1 MKVTDLLLL
10 SDENIQSSVVAF
22 LRAAGLD
29 VLDVKEE
36 RKRGTKDVHLLS
48 EAHHAGRAVLTRDRD
63 FGDLVFRDGLPFTG
77 IILLRPGH
85 LLAPEYIRGLADL
98 LLVQREL
105 DVPFFIVVTRR
116 RNETSIRVL
125 H

>member
-10 SDENIQSSVVAF
+10 SDENIQYSVVAF

-36 RKRGTKDVHLLS
+36 RKRGSKDVHLLA
-48 EAHHAGRAVLTRDRD
+48 EAHHAGRAVLTRDLD
-63 FGDLVFRDGLPFTG
+63 FGELVFRDGLPFTG
-77 IILLRPGH
+77 IILLRPGD
-85 LLAPEYIRGLADL
+85 LLAPEYIRALADL
-98 LLVQREL
+98 LRVQAEL
-105 DVPFFIVVTRR
+105 DVPFFVVVTRR
-116 RNETSIRVL
+116 KNETSIRVL